1 MGMLQGYVLLV
12 TLVVLIS
19 SSLTD
24 QQSLPTPE
32 NISIVSINLKHFLH
46 WDPVAVLGNVTYS
59 VESQGEFERVY
70 LNHYWHE
77 TENCQKI
84 SVHLCNV
91 TAEVSASVPYKFRVR
106 SELGNQQSSW
116 AELEPPFHRKATHLI
131 PPTMNLQVSGLN
143 LVAYIEDYGP
153 NFHFFIC
160 YWQKGKEDN
169 MKCKKTSSYDSS
181 IFLEKAE
188 EGKEYCAEVIAYA
201 SSINR
206 NSSSSQTVCIQ
217 IQGVKH
223 SGLYTGLLCVFGI
236 VLAFVPIVLAVWKS
250 ATVIRYFC
258 CPDEDIPDVLKEPNV
273 HQKMLK
279 NYYSVKDK
287 SQEVISVDLHEEILS
302 EEKNSFTIKMEK
314 L

>member
-1 MGMLQGYVLLV
+1 MDMLQGYILLV
-12 TLVVLIS
+12 TLVNLIS
-19 SSLTD
+19 GSLAD
-24 QQSLPTPE
+24 QQLLPAPE

-46 WDPVAVLGNVTYS
+46 WDPVTVLGNVTYS
-59 VESQGEFERVY
+59 VESQGEYESIY
-70 LNHYWHE
+70 MKHYWHE
-77 TENCQKI
+77 TEKCQKI
-84 SVHLCNV
+84 SVHRCNV
-91 TAEVSASVPYKFRVR
+91 TAEVSASVLYKFRVR
-106 SELGNQQSSW
+106 SELGNQHSSW
-116 AELEPPFHRKATHLI
+116 AELEPPFHRKTTHLI
-131 PPTMNLQVSGLN
+131 PPTINLQVSGLN

-153 NFHFFIC
+153 NFHFFIF

-169 MKCKKTSSYDSS
+169 MKCKKTISYDSS

-188 EGKEYCAEVIAYA
+188 EGKEYCAEVIAHA
-201 SSINR
+201 SSINK
-206 NSSSSQTVCIQ
+206 NSSGSQTVCIQ
-217 IQGVKH
+217 VQGRKQ

-236 VLAFVPIVLAVWKS
+236 VLAFVPIFLAVWKS

-273 HQKMLK
+273 HQKMFK

-287 SQEVISVDLHEEILS
+287 SQEINSVELHEELLS